1 LDRELSC
8 CLALTR
14 QRVACHVLLPCAAG
28 WCNKTNEKGRAE
40 EDTQNGGPFGMIA
53 SPRPTPGA
61 SEIPA
66 TPLLEIAQLTM
77 RFGGIVALENVS
89 FTVSKGRIAG
99 LIGPNGAGKTTLF
112 NCLSRLYR
120 PERGDIRLN
129 GRSLRQC
136 AAADMAAMGIGRTFQ
151 SPALFGSM
159 TVLDNVKVGGHA
171 RGRNGAVIDA
181 LTVPSGRREERELD
195 EAARAMLAF
204 VGLEADTARPAA
216 ALSFAA
222 RKRVE
227 LARALTV
234 RPSLLLLDE
243 PAGGLNHEEVGELGA
258 LIRSVRDQLAITI
271 LLVEHHM
278 GLVMSLSEQVVV
290 LNFGRV
296 IADGTPA
303 VVRADPAVAEA
314 YLGTRH

>member
-1 LDRELSC
+1 MRRANNPLH
-8 CLALTR
+8 LALTR
-14 QRVACHVLLPCAAG
+14 PFASCHVLLPSRGGPRGGNLA
-28 WCNKTNEKGRAE
+28 
-40 EDTQNGGPFGMIA
+40 NGGPTGMTMSPPPLPATMA
-53 SPRPTPGA
+53 SAT
-61 SEIPA
+61 

-120 PERGDIRLN
+120 SERGDIRLN
-129 GRSLRQC
+129 GRSLRRC
-136 AAADMAAMGIGRTFQ
+136 AASDIAAIGIGRTFQ
-151 SPALFGSM
+151 SPALFASM

-171 RGRNGAVIDA
+171 RGRNGALIDA
-181 LTVPSGRREERELD
+181 VTLPSARREERGFE
-195 EAARAMLAF
+195 ETARAMLNF
-204 VGLEADTARPAA
+204 VGLEREASRPAA
-216 ALSFAA
+216 DLSFAA

-227 LARALTV
+227 LARALAT
-234 RPSLLLLDE
+234 RPALLLLDE
-243 PAGGLNHEEVGELGA
+243 PAGGLNHEEVAELGA
-258 LIRSVRDQLAITI
+258 LIRSVRDQLAITV

-278 GLVMSLSEQVVV
+278 GLVMGLSDQVVV

-296 IADGTPA
+296 IADGSPEQ
-303 VVRADPAVAEA
+303 VRGNPAVAEA